1 MRVQKNIPGRG
12 HSVEGSMTSK
22 IRRKRMRLEAGQ
34 SSESSLH
41 EAGEGSRGQN
51 VGHVCGSYLFSN
63 H

>member
-22 IRRKRMRLEAGQ
+22 MGRERMRLEAGQ
-34 SSESSLH
+34 SSESSVH

-51 VGHVCGSYLFSN
+51 VGHISGSCLFSN